1 MRNDKQLMKNI
12 KKRYLFKGIIQ
23 SFEGVWLACSG
34 LAENPK
40 VIIVAD
46 QCHLSFRFKS
56 FPYIL
61 TLAFVSFGIFTGF
74 NFVVLSRN
82 IRIGGELRDILGPSE
97 KLSVFITIAVLTTG
111 VDILRVINLIFARRT
126 VTFWNG
132 FIPVL
137 KELIQSDQE
146 TVLSICKDWKRKCN
160 WIFFV
165 FLVIGIV
172 VRINKMIFAIREMES
187 VVNKNQI
194 GWYFVLIQTMQECF
208 LRARKDFGGCAELEQ
223 HHFELRA
230 CFYVSNGRINFVNWN
245 SMLSSNVQLPG
256 SGSKYFHEFACIN
269 KSFVSFNG
277 YCRITSVM
285 SSRVRYNCQG
295 KLTFLV
301 KEALNFG
308 SVLEQILYTDC
319 ELVNSTEIKT
329 RVSNCVLEL
338 KKIEISKINS

>member
-194 GWYFVLIQTMQECF
+194 G
-208 LRARKDFGGCAELEQ
+208 
-223 HHFELRA
+223 
-230 CFYVSNGRINFVNWN
+230 
-245 SMLSSNVQLPG
+245 
-256 SGSKYFHEFACIN
+256 
-269 KSFVSFNG
+269 
-277 YCRITSVM
+277 CR
-285 SSRVRYNCQG
+285 
-295 KLTFLV
+295 L
-301 KEALNFG
+301 
-308 SVLEQILYTDC
+308 
-319 ELVNSTEIKT
+319 
-329 RVSNCVLEL
+329 
-338 KKIEISKINS
+338 